1 MKHFFTKLVFVAIL
15 VLGISS
21 FVVLKNTKNS
31 TKQDVVG
38 NVRFNSEMDNGF
50 EEREARF

>member
-1 MKHFFTKLVFVAIL
+1 MKHFFTKLVFIAIL

-21 FVVLKNTKNS
+21 FVVMKQTNKS

-50 EEREARF
+50 EERESRF